1 MENTMISI
9 GKYIT
14 ANHAAF
20 GLASAA
26 DYKPQDDTG
35 ETIPNGAKWL
45 IADVLSDGPDASTD
59 VPFNN
64 LLTAE
69 ISGEQMMALID
80 LIILTRSPDPS
91 KTFYWNTARKM
102 RQKIY
107 SALAGSN
114 GGGLV
119 IPRYDWTDPANPV
132 QDGEIWFEVDS
143 RNNSPIIKEI
153 TDSKDKAN
161 KYIYMTYRVHY
172 WKSQLETAPTDTWL
186 EALSAWTEGV
196 MGAGWTVYRG
206 AWPLGYVRPA
216 VMWRITGAEV
226 TEKGLAMYEVRK
238 RFSGHVLGRTRNEQV
253 AGAVALTQELGKA
266 VKLPID
272 PVDRRYMTVK
282 TPALNLQADALSAG
296 QLSLVLSRNTNRPT
310 EDVPY
315 IMQVQGSGSL
325 S

>member
-20 GLASAA
+20 GLASAT

-35 ETIPNGAKWL
+35 ENIPNGAKWL
-45 IADVLSDGPDASTD
+45 IADVLSDGPDASDD

-64 LLTAE
+64 ILTAE
-69 ISGEQMMALID
+69 ISGKQMMALID
-80 LIILTRSPDPS
+80 LIVFTRAPDPS

-107 SALAGSN
+107 GALAGAN

-132 QDGEIWFEVDS
+132 QDGEIWFEVS

-153 TDSKDKAN
+153 ADPKDKAN
-161 KYIYMTYRVHY
+161 KYIYMTYKVHY
-172 WKSQLETAPTDTWL
+172 WKSLQETTPTDTWL
-186 EALSAWTEGV
+186 EALSVWTGSV
-196 MGAGWTVYRG
+196 MGADWIVYRG
-206 AWPLGYVRPA
+206 AWPLGYTRPA
-216 VMWRITGAEV
+216 IMWRMTGTEV
-226 TEKGLAMYEVRK
+226 IEKGLAMYEVRK
-238 RFSGHVLGRTRNEQV
+238 KFTGHILGRSYNEQV
-253 AGAVALTQELGKA
+253 AGAVTLTQELGKT
-266 VKLPID
+266 VKVVLD
-272 PVDRRYMTVK
+272 AANRRYMTVK
-282 TPALNLQADALSAG
+282 TPALNLQADALSTG
-296 QLSLVLSRNTNRPT
+296 QLSVLLSRNTNRPT
-310 EDVPY
+310 EAIPY
-315 IMQVQGSGSL
+315 IMKVQGSGSL